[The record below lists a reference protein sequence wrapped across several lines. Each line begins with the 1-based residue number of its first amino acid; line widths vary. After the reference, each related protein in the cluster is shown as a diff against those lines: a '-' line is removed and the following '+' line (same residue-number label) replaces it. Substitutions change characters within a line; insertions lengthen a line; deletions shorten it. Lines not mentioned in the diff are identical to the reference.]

1 MSGGDPR
8 SIGDLLQS
16 GDISRL
22 TTEAA
27 ARRKLAAQVRLELP
41 ESVSAHVVSAHIDDD
56 GDLVIG
62 MDSPAWAAR
71 LRYSL
76 ENLLGRNLKVRTS
89 VPRGSSV

>member
-1 MSGGDPR
+1 MSGGSPR

-22 TTEAA
+22 KTEAET
-27 ARRKLAAQVRLELP
+27 RRKLAAEVRSELP
-41 ESVSAHVVSAHIDDD
+41 EAESEHVVSAHIDPD

-71 LRYSL
+71 LRYSTQK
-76 ENLLGRNLKVRTS
+76 LLGRNLKVKTA
-89 VPRGSSV
+89 VPRGGSV

>member
-1 MSGGDPR
+1 MKGNDPR

-22 TTEAA
+22 ATEAA
-27 ARRKLAAQVRLELP
+27 ERRKLAAQVRLELP
-41 ESVSAHVVSAHIDDD
+41 DAISEHVVSAHIDGA

-71 LRYSL
+71 LRYST
-76 ENLLGRNLKVRTS
+76 EKMLGRTLKVRTA

>member
-1 MSGGDPR
+1 MSGSDPR
-8 SIGDLLQS
+8 SIGKLLQS

-27 ARRKLAAQVRLELP
+27 TRRKLAAQVRAELP
-41 ESVSAHVVSAHIDDD
+41 AAESEHVVSAHIDED

-71 LRYSL
+71 LRYSTQK
-76 ENLLGRNLKVRTS
+76 LLGKNLKVKTS
-89 VPRGSSV
+89 VPRGGRV

>member
-1 MSGGDPR
+1 MTGKDPR

-27 ARRKLAAQVRLELP
+27 ARRKLAAEVRLQLP
-41 ESVSAHVVSAHIDDD
+41 DAESAHVVSAHIDGN
-56 GDLVIG
+56 GDLVVG

-71 LRYSL
+71 LRYSTQ
-76 ENLLGRNLKVRTS
+76 ELLGRNLRVKTS
-89 VPRGSSV
+89 VPRGGSV